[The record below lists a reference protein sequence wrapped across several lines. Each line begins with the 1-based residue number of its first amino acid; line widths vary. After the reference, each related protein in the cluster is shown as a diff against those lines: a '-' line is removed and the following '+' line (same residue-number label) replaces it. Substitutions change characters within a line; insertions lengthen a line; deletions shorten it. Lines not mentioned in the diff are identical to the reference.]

1 MILEGLNNLNERSP
15 VEIYRSRIEHFKL
28 KIKGIRNGETI
39 LALVKLALAVG
50 FIIVFYLAA
59 VAYTP
64 HHLIGLFAIAVVFT
78 VIAIIHESFI
88 KKRTFIE
95 SLRSINEDEIRALN
109 HEFPDRNFGEPF
121 QDPDHPYS
129 YDLDFFNPRG
139 VFHFINRAKTGT
151 GWRCLAEWLENP
163 LSNTDVTLIKERQN
177 AVTELSDKIDLR
189 QNIQAH
195 GQLVDHSL
203 ESLKAITDLID
214 ESLFITPKKRLVL
227 FIHIMPFL
235 SLGFVGLIFAGFPW
249 PVIFMPIAAQYV
261 LNRRMRDK
269 LKRIYLMAAQNSRIL
284 RNYSQIISDI
294 EKADFSSEM
303 LNRTKNS
310 LFTNKKPASFYIS
323 KLSSLVGY
331 LELRRNAFFHPIF
344 NNLFFW
350 DLHWTYRIERW
361 KAKIAPHVP
370 DWFDAIG
377 CFEALSSFASLNFN
391 HPGWTLPEMN
401 TSGFTLKAQNL
412 GHLLIPEG
420 TRVCNDINMDGRG
433 EIWVITGPNMSG
445 KSTLL
450 KTVGVNMVLAL
461 AGAPV
466 CAETCVISPAK
477 LYTNLKVSDS
487 LDKNLSLFYAELQR
501 LKMVVDGV
509 AKHERVFFLL
519 DEMLKGTN
527 ALDRQ
532 AGALALLRQLCRS
545 GSSGFVATHDLEL
558 TKLEEEF
565 PEKIK
570 NYHFDGYVEEDK
582 LFFDFKL
589 KSGRCES
596 FNALLLMRKMGID
609 V

>member
-1 MILEGLNNLNERSP
+1 MKTSSKREPLSNLFDPLTKMRFGLSTTNFLTATLESH
-15 VEIYRSRIEHFKL
+15 SRI
-28 KIKGIRNGETI
+28 R
-39 LALVKLALAVG
+39 
-50 FIIVFYLAA
+50 II
-59 VAYTP
+59 P
-64 HHLIGLFAIAVVFT
+64 T
-78 VIAIIHESFI
+78 VTTWIFS
-88 KKRTFIE
+88 
-95 SLRSINEDEIRALN
+95 
-109 HEFPDRNFGEPF
+109 
-121 QDPDHPYS
+121 
-129 YDLDFFNPRG
+129 
-139 VFHFINRAKTGT
+139 VHFINRARTGT
-151 GWRCLAEWLENP
+151 GWRSLAELLEDP
-163 LSNTDVTLIKERQN
+163 LSKTDTTQIKERQN

-189 QNIQAH
+189 QNVQAH

-203 ESLKAITDLID
+203 ESLKAITDLIN
-214 ESLFITPKKRLVL
+214 EPLFILPKKGLLL
-227 FIHIMPFL
+227 FIHIMPFI

-249 PVIFMPIAAQYV
+249 PVIFLPLAVQYV
-261 LNRRMRDK
+261 LNRRMHGK
-269 LKRIYLMAAQNSRIL
+269 LARIYRMATQNSRIL

-294 EKADFSSEM
+294 EKADFSCGM
-303 LNRTKNS
+303 LNRIKNS
-310 LFTNKKPASFYIS
+310 LYTDKRPASFYIS

-350 DLHWTYRIERW
+350 DLHWTYRIEGW
-361 KAKIAPHVP
+361 KNKIGPHVP
-370 DWFDAIG
+370 GWFDAIG

-391 HPGWTLPEMN
+391 HPGWTIPEM
-401 TSGFTLKAQNL
+401 SLSEFTFKAKNL
-412 GHLLIPEG
+412 GHLLISEN

-450 KTVGVNMVLAL
+450 KTVGVNLVLAL

-466 CAETCVISPAK
+466 CAETCVVSPAK

-532 AGALALLRQLCRS
+532 AGALALLRQLCKS
-545 GSSGFVATHDLEL
+545 ESNGFVATHDLEL

-570 NYHFDGYVEEDK
+570 NFHFDGYVEEDK

-589 KSGRCES
+589 KSGKCES

>member
-1 MILEGLNNLNERSP
+1 MNERNP
-15 VEIYRSRIEHFKL
+15 VEIYSSRIAQFKS
-28 KIKGIRNGETI
+28 KIKSIRNAETA
-39 LALVKLALAVG
+39 LALIKLGLAIG

-59 VAYTP
+59 MAYTSS
-64 HHLIGLFAIAVVFT
+64 HLIGLFALAVVFT
-78 VIAIIHESFI
+78 VVAIIHESFI

-95 SLRSINEDEIRALN
+95 SLQSINENEIRALN
-109 HEFPDRNFGEPF
+109 HEFPDSNFGEPF

-129 YDLDFFNPRG
+129 HDLDFFIPRG
-139 VFHFINRAKTGT
+139 VFHFVNRAKTGT
-151 GWRCLAEWLENP
+151 GWRYLAEWLENP
-163 LSNTDVTLIKERQN
+163 LSNTNTTQIKERQN

-189 QNIQAH
+189 QNVQAH

-203 ESLKAITDLID
+203 ERLKAITDLID
-214 ESLFITPKKRLVL
+214 EPLFITPKKGLIL
-227 FIHIMPFL
+227 FIHIMPFI
-235 SLGFVGLIFAGFPW
+235 SLGFIGLIFAGVPW
-249 PVIFMPIAAQYV
+249 PVIFLPIAGQYI
-261 LNRRMRDK
+261 LNRRNRDK
-269 LKRIYLMAAQNSRIL
+269 LTRIYQMASRNSRIL
-284 RNYSQIISDI
+284 KNYSQIIADI
-294 EKADFSSEM
+294 EKGDFSSGM
-303 LNRTKNS
+303 LKGLKDS
-310 LFTNKKPASFYIS
+310 LYTNKKPASFYIS

-331 LELRRNAFFHPIF
+331 LELRQNQFFHPLF

-350 DLHWTYRIERW
+350 DLHWTLRIEKW
-361 KAKIAPHVP
+361 KTKIAPHVP

-377 CFEALSSFASLNFN
+377 YFEARSSFASLNFN
-391 HPGWTLPEMN
+391 HPGWAIPEM
-401 TSGFTLKAQNL
+401 SMSEFTFKAKNL
-412 GHLLIPEG
+412 GHLLIPED
-420 TRVCNDINMDGRG
+420 TRVCNDINMNRKG

-466 CAETCVISPAK
+466 CAEACEISPAE

-501 LKMVVDGV
+501 LKMVVDAV

-532 AGALALLRQLCRS
+532 AGALALLKQLCKS
-545 GSSGFVATHDLEL
+545 ESNGFVATHDLEL
-558 TKLEEEF
+558 TRLEEDF
-565 PEKIK
+565 SEKIK

-582 LFFDFKL
+582 LYFDFKL
-589 KSGRCES
+589 KSGKCES